1 MVKNADKSN
10 VDSTSISDKRITK
23 IGSKIR
29 KYKIDELPQLLNIFL
44 GEMSFVGPWPNVRR
58 ETKLFQNIIVL
69 HLEV

>member
-29 KYKIDELPQLLNIFL
+29 KYKIDELPQLFNIFL
-44 GEMSFVGPWPNVRR
+44 GDMSFVGQGQMLV
-58 ETKLFQNIIVL
+58 EKLIYIQILNINF
-69 HLEV
+69 